1 MSVSVT
7 GEEYLLWF
15 RWPVYPYV
23 RKKGSC
29 APLWFQMTVLC
40 PATAFTPTDRRQN
53 QPGNDA
59 DLDQAVRQIPLIY
72 DALTQSPNDPRST
85 DPFTDLAMKLKAGE
99 PVQ

>member
-1 MSVSVT
+1 MIARFEDT
-7 GEEYLLWF
+7 RDIRLLGA
-15 RWPVYPYV
+15 Y
-23 RKKGSC
+23 
-29 APLWFQMTVLC
+29 
-40 PATAFTPTDRRQN
+40 

-59 DLDQAVRQIPLIY
+59 ELDQAVRQIPLIY